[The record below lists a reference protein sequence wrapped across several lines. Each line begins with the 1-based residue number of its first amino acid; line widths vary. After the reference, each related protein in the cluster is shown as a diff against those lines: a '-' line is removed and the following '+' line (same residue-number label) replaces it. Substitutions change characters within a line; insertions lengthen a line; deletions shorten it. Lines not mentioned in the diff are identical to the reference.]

1 MLAFAGVKTSTFSS
15 IFTVIY
21 RYFFYVTFCVFKLN
35 VRFYLLCIHI
45 GNFMHC
51 ALYVF
56 YEANKD
62 DYYNTTFLVIQ
73 MKAQVIHNIYY
84 YI

>member
-1 MLAFAGVKTSTFSS
+1 MLAFARCK
-15 IFTVIY
+15 
-21 RYFFYVTFCVFKLN
+21 N

-45 GNFMHC
+45 DIFMHC

-62 DYYNTTFLVIQ
+62 DYCYECVIVYSLLFV
-73 MKAQVIHNIYY
+73 KVSDT
-84 YI
+84 

>member
-1 MLAFAGVKTSTFSS
+1 MFALQGVKTSTFSS

-21 RYFFYVTFCVFKLN
+21 RYFFYATFCVFKLN

-45 GNFMHC
+45 DIFMHC

-62 DYYNTTFLVIQ
+62 DYYNF
-73 MKAQVIHNIYY
+73 K
-84 YI
+84 

>member
-1 MLAFAGVKTSTFSS
+1 MLAFARCTTFFSTFSS

-21 RYFFYVTFCVFKLN
+21 RYFFYGTFCVFKLN

-62 DYYNTTFLVIQ
+62 DYYCYCYHVQL
-73 MKAQVIHNIYY
+73 YL
-84 YI
+84 

>member
-1 MLAFAGVKTSTFSS
+1 MLAFARCKNLHVFLY
-15 IFTVIY
+15 FTVIY
-21 RYFFYVTFCVFKLN
+21 TYFFYVTFCVFKLN

-45 GNFMHC
+45 DIFMHC

-62 DYYNTTFLVIQ
+62 DYYI
-73 MKAQVIHNIYY
+73 II
-84 YI
+84 